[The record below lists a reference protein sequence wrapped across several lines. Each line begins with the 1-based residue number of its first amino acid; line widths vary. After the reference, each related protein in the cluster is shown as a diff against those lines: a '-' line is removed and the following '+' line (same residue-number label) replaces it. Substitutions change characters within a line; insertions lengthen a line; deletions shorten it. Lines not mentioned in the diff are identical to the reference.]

1 MDNLAAS
8 VIGDVALMLVVSA
21 CFGVAARRCRQ
32 PAVIGQI
39 LAGILLGPSLLGRL
53 PGHFTTRLF
62 SPAAHTSL
70 TALAQIAVVLFMF
83 SVGYHLDLRRL
94 SGQRRAVPLVAAA
107 ALLVPLAL
115 GSGTALALRPAF
127 ASLGDPHI
135 SRGFLLYMG
144 VTMSIT
150 ALPVLA
156 AIVAERGIADT
167 VAAVTA
173 VAAAGI
179 MDAAA
184 WLILAAAVL
193 AGGHQPGRPL
203 WLTAILTAAFV
214 TVMLTA
220 VRPALRTWLTSRPLS
235 SSGTLLLAAALAF
248 GSAWVTGSLGLHPVF
263 GGFLAGLTMPRLGHT
278 TDQAVLRSLKDIGQ
292 LLLPLFFLETGL
304 SMTAGGLTGLALPVL
319 LVICVVAS
327 VGKLVPA
334 YAAARAGGLDHEDS
348 AVVAILINTR
358 GLTELIVLNIGLT
371 TGLLSPQLF
380 TVFVLMAVFTTCLTA
395 PLLSLA
401 GKLAGRLPVTT
412 PAAGRRSGT
421 PHPPV
426 RRSAR

>member
-1 MDNLAAS
+1 MDNLVAS

-21 CFGVAARRCRQ
+21 LFGVAARRCRQ

-62 SPAAHTSL
+62 SPAALTSL
-70 TALAQIAVVLFMF
+70 TALAQIAVVVFMF
-83 SVGYHLDLRRL
+83 SVGYHLELRRL

-115 GSGTALALRPAF
+115 GSGTALALHPAF

-156 AIVAERGIADT
+156 AIVAERGIAGT
-167 VAAVTA
+167 VAGVTA
-173 VAAAGI
+173 MAAAGI

-193 AGGHQPGRPL
+193 DGGHQPGRPL
-203 WLTAILTAAFV
+203 WLTVALTAAFV

-220 VRPALRTWLTSRPLS
+220 VRPALRSWITSRPPS

-263 GGFLAGLTMPRLGHT
+263 GGFLAGLTMPRLGQT
-278 TDQAVLRSLKDIGQ
+278 TDQAVLRSLEDFGQ

-304 SMTAGGLTGLALPVL
+304 SMTADGLTGLALLVL

-327 VGKLVPA
+327 LGKLVPG

-380 TVFVLMAVFTTCLTA
+380 TVFVLMAVLTTCLTA

-401 GKLAGRLPVTT
+401 GKLAGRSPATT